1 VPPGG
6 KEMIMTQKV
15 SPTICLLCSAT
26 LNVYLAVSVSSQV
39 NELNIIRQ
47 SLYDLETQHSKVR
60 QSYEEELNRLRSE
73 LLASR
78 QGLPGA
84 HSTVGP
90 GSIGPPGGSGPSTSL
105 ASLPPGVVRSY
116 NDPYYGPDRDR
127 DRDRDRGRDR
137 ERDGLER
144 DRDRGDRDRDR
155 DRERERPVD
164 GRESKRLKTT
174 DRIKLDRPGELLF
187 SL

>member
-1 VPPGG
+1 
-6 KEMIMTQKV
+6 MIMTQKV

-26 LNVYLAVSVSSQV
+26 LNVYPLVSVSSQV

-73 LLASR
+73 LLSSR

-84 HSTVGP
+84 PHPTVGP

-105 ASLPPGVVRSY
+105 ASLPPPGVVRPY
-116 NDPYYGPDRDR
+116 NDPYYG
-127 DRDRDRGRDR
+127 
-137 ERDGLER
+137 
-144 DRDRGDRDRDR
+144 
-155 DRERERPVD
+155 
-164 GRESKRLKTT
+164 
-174 DRIKLDRPGELLF
+174 
-187 SL
+187 